1 MQTQVQVQ
9 TQMQVLGV
17 AAQGPRIDWQNHRVP
32 VRLPFL
38 PDLALLLC
46 SYLHA
51 LVDLVPGQSLERQ
64 AGNHPFVVVEECPR
78 HLQAETQNYQLH
90 LRVLSFQS
98 YSPFVSSYPSS

>member
-1 MQTQVQVQ
+1 MQTQTQVQ
-9 TQMQVLGV
+9 TQMQVVGV
-17 AAQGPRIDWQNHRVP
+17 AAQGLRIDWQNHRVP

-51 LVDLVPGQSLERQ
+51 LVELVPEQSLERQ
-64 AGNHPFVVVEECPR
+64 AGNHPFVVEECPR
-78 HLQAETQNYQLH
+78 HLRVETQNYQLH